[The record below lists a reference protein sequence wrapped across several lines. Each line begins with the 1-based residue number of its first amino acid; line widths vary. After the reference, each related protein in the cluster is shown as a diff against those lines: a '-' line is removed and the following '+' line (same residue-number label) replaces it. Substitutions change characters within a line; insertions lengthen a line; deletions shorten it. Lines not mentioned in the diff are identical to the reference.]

1 MIDER
6 TAGVPALP
14 LSAGRVHIERCSA
27 CELSEVSI
35 VVQDRATL
43 ADADNGDKAIE
54 CLAYR
59 YTLAS
64 RLAIEGSC
72 APKVGECVQAEYIDC
87 FETLLDSL
95 DALLVS

>member
-1 MIDER
+1 MI
-6 TAGVPALP
+6 
-14 LSAGRVHIERCSA
+14 
-27 CELSEVSI
+27 EVSI

-59 YTLAS
+59 YALPS

-72 APKVGECVQAEYIDC
+72 APKVSERVQAEYIDC
-87 FETLLDSL
+87 FETMFDSF
-95 DALLVS
+95 DASFVT